1 MLKKI
6 AIAVVVVVVGVLG
19 YAATKP
25 DYMRFERTASIQAP
39 PESIQPLIA
48 DFHKW
53 SAWSPYETRDPALQ
67 RTFNGAPSGKGAVYE
82 WNGNNDVGQGRME
95 ITESVPTKVAI
106 KLDFIRPFEGH
117 NIAEFTLQP
126 KGDSTTVTWAMHGP
140 NIVHGKAD
148 ERVHRCGRD
157 DRKGLRDRT
166 RQSEV
171 RRRIHSRPVVT
182 DGVGHEALIVV

>member
-1 MLKKI
+1 MVV
-6 AIAVVVVVVGVLG
+6 AVLA

-25 DYMRFERTASIQAP
+25 DYMRFERSASIQAS
-39 PESIQPLIA
+39 PENIQPLIT

-53 SAWSPYETRDPALQ
+53 KAWSPYETRDPALQ
-67 RTFNGAPSGKGAVYE
+67 RTFSGAPSGKGAVYE
-82 WNGNNDVGQGRME
+82 WNGNNEVGQGRME

-140 NIVHGKAD
+140 NSYIGKLMSVFID
-148 ERVHRCGRD
+148 VEEMVGKD
-157 DRKGLRDRT
+157 FETGLANLKSIAEST
-166 RQSEV
+166 RGQS
-171 RRRIHSRPVVT
+171 
-182 DGVGHEALIVV
+182 